1 MKSEYLLCRFD
12 CYCIVSRICWLSS
25 KINQQTKS
33 TVLDFCLIFVK
44 IICRAFRQF
53 LIRHPFPR
61 HQFADMYPG
70 YWPSYCYFQNNTFYQ
85 QGFVSVVI
93 LIFNSCIVFA
103 NLIAIRLVAKKRRN
117 REIKIGSKKTNISP
131 QAMKWISTK
140 KKCIQ
145 VGACNGCFY
154 LRLQSVTNI
163 TQQFAN

>member
-93 LIFNSCIVFA
+93 LIFNSCIV
-103 NLIAIRLVAKKRRN
+103 LPTS
-117 REIKIGSKKTNISP
+117 ESIKISYHQTMPSNHNQSP
-131 QAMKWISTK
+131 NYLPTYWVDYTYI
-140 KKCIQ
+140 IQ
-145 VGACNGCFY
+145 
-154 LRLQSVTNI
+154 
-163 TQQFAN
+163 